1 MARYSETGAF
11 YTTDDLIRMAKLES
25 FGQYSPMLERAFIKL
40 KNYEKENTQLRTLVA
55 QLKEELEVRAE
66 GQVVDKLL

>member
-1 MARYSETGAF
+1 MARYGENGAF

-25 FGQYSPMLERAFIKL
+25 FGQYSPMLERVFIKL
-40 KNYEKENTQLRTLVA
+40 KNYEKENSQLKTLVS
-55 QLKEELEVRAE
+55 QLKEELEIRAE